1 MFGKKMKTETAFA
14 APQRDAPQPQL
25 RQPTAPQ
32 AQPAVPQAQPTVQQA
47 PPAVPRGATRN
58 RSCSIISADLIVKGT
73 LFSAGDVQLDGRLEG
88 DIRANGLVVGET
100 AIIVGHVYA
109 EEAIIRGCI
118 EGNISAR
125 KTHLHSTCRVEG
137 NLLHETLSVEIGAFF
152 EGNCC
157 PSKDPLAD
165 ATENVATVERK
176 PSAPLQSIVELDR
189 PQANAAPS
197 QPKPAASSTD
207 GEHAVRPTANYSVN

>member
-1 MFGKKMKTETAFA
+1 MFGKRKTETAFA
-14 APQRDAPQPQL
+14 APQPAAPHRQLAVPQP
-25 RQPTAPQ
+25 RPPQPAVPPPQ
-32 AQPAVPQAQPTVQQA
+32 PPQPAVPQVQ
-47 PPAVPRGATRN
+47 PAVPRGATRN

-109 EEAIIRGCI
+109 EEAIIRGCV

-125 KTHLHSTCRVEG
+125 KTHLHSACHVEG

-152 EGNCC
+152 EGNSC
-157 PSKDPLAD
+157 PSKNPLAN

-176 PSAPLQSIVELDR
+176 SNAPLQSIVELDR
-189 PQANAAPS
+189 PQANTAPS
-197 QPKPAASSTD
+197 QPKPAASSID
-207 GEHAVRPTANYSVN
+207 GEHATRPTTN